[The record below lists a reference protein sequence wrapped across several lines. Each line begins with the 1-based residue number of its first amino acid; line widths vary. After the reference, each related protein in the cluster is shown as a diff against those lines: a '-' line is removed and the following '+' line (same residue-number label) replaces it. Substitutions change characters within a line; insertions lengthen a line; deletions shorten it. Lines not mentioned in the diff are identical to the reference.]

1 MKNKSYLKYAGSLA
15 VMTLGALLY
24 GVGVTVFINPHRV
37 LLGGAT
43 GLATIINVL
52 TGLPLGLM
60 VLAINLPLLV
70 ISFLMLGK
78 RFTLMSLGGTLL
90 ISLAM
95 EATAWIPAFEGDRI
109 LSTLCGAALSGG
121 GAALMCGQG
130 MTSGGSD
137 LAALLL
143 QKKFPG
149 ISFGGLVLAI
159 DGLVILAGGLLYREL
174 ETVLY
179 SLLLAVVY
187 TVVLDTYLKG
197 RTAGRFAFIIS
208 EIPLEEAIMK
218 ETDHS
223 VTILKGMGGYSREDR
238 NVLFCALNPGEERLL
253 RRIVYQ
259 LDPKAFMVVGE
270 ATEILGFGFQELK
283 NEAIK

>member
-1 MKNKSYLKYAGSLA
+1 MKNKSYWKYAGSMVIIA
-15 VMTLGALLY
+15 LGALLY
-24 GVGVTVFINPHRV
+24 GLGVTVFINPHRV

-60 VLAINLPLLV
+60 VLAINLPLL
-70 ISFLMLGK
+70 IASFFILGK

-90 ISLAM
+90 ISIAM
-95 EATAWIPAFEGDRI
+95 EATAWIPAFEGERI
-109 LSTLCGAALSGG
+109 LSTLCGAALSGA
-121 GAALMCGQG
+121 GAALMCGHG

-143 QKKFPG
+143 QKKFPA

-159 DGLVILAGGLLYREL
+159 DVLVILAGGLLYREL

-179 SLLLAVVY
+179 SLLLAVIY
-187 TVVLDTYLKG
+187 TVVLDAYLKG

-208 EIPLEEAIMK
+208 EMPLEDAIMK

-223 VTILKGMGGYSREDR
+223 VTIIKGIGGYSREDR
-238 NVLFCALNPGEERLL
+238 NVLFCALKPGEERLL
-253 RRIVYQ
+253 RRTVYK

-270 ATEILGFGFQELK
+270 ATEILGYGFQELK